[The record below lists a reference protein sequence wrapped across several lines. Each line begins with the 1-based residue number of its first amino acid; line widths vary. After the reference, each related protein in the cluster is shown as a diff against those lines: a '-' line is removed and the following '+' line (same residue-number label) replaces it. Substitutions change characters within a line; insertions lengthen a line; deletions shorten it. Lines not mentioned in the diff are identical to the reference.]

1 MHELQ
6 KVLEKQLDVERKEA
20 INKLTS
26 NNLDTIF
33 KLTTAICNIKKLE
46 GTEHEHSA
54 VPTAKIAEEI
64 ISKYSNGRYDHNVD
78 ALYDAYIAAKQAYK
92 QIGDQGHRDK
102 LMESVGRLMV
112 EIYDLLSSMIV
123 DSDFQEEKK
132 EIMNR
137 IRMLSEQ

>member
-6 KVLEKQLDVERKEA
+6 KVLENQLKIEEKEA
-20 INKLTS
+20 LAKLTS
-26 NNLDTIF
+26 NNLDTIY
-33 KLTTAICNIKKLE
+33 KLTTVICNIKKME
-46 GTEHEHSA
+46 EAEYEHTSA
-54 VPTAKIAEEI
+54 PTAKIAEEI

>member
-46 GTEHEHSA
+46 GTEYEHSA
-54 VPTAKIAEEI
+54 TPTAEITAEI

-92 QIGDQGHRDK
+92 QTGDQGHRDK

-132 EIMNR
+132 EIMHR

>member
-33 KLTTAICNIKKLE
+33 KLTTAICNIKKLKGE
-46 GTEHEHSA
+46 EYEHPVA
-54 VPTAKIAEEI
+54 PTAEIAEEI
-64 ISKYSNGRYDHNVD
+64 IRKYSNGRYDHNVD
-78 ALYDAYIAAKQAYK
+78 ALYDAYISAKQAYK

>member
-6 KVLEKQLDVERKEA
+6 KVLEKQLETERKEA

-46 GTEHEHSA
+46 GTEREHSA
-54 VPTAKIAEEI
+54 APTAEIAEEI
-64 ISKYSNGRYDHNVD
+64 IRKYSNGRYDHNVD

-92 QIGDQGHRDK
+92 QTGDQGHRDK

-132 EIMNR
+132 EIMHR

>member
-6 KVLEKQLDVERKEA
+6 KVLEKQLETERKEA

-46 GTEHEHSA
+46 CAEYEHPVA
-54 VPTAKIAEEI
+54 PTAEIAEEI
-64 ISKYSNGRYDHNVD
+64 MH
-78 ALYDAYIAAKQAYK
+78 
-92 QIGDQGHRDK
+92 
-102 LMESVGRLMV
+102 
-112 EIYDLLSSMIV
+112 
-123 DSDFQEEKK
+123 
-132 EIMNR
+132 R